1 MPLKKTSSE
10 VRLDSC
16 NLWLID
22 ERLAFHNYLASDK
35 ALSSMPIT
43 GCTETKE
50 PDICALNVYDEP
62 ILMAEGQR
70 LPLASIVII
79 ELKRP
84 MRNDAA
90 SGEEKNP
97 MSRHSVIWSAFG
109 LEAQRQKPDVRFR
122 TQMRYQVF
130 ATLFAT

>member
-70 LPLASIVII
+70 LPLASIQIA
-79 ELKRP
+79 LYHQLTAGWKP
-84 MRNDAA
+84 
-90 SGEEKNP
+90 KWNP
-97 MSRHSVIWSAFG
+97 S
-109 LEAQRQKPDVRFR
+109 LEF
-122 TQMRYQVF
+122 
-130 ATLFAT
+130 